1 MWIQE
6 KLKSQ
11 TWENGKKTK
20 FRAWFWPIWL
30 KFRLPILY
38 FFSRIWLCQPLYIM
52 VSYHHV
58 QYQKKLMTQSWDNFV
73 TERRTEGRTDGR
85 EWFYRT
91 MSTNVECTAKNV
103 HITFKVRGIAAV
115 NNRCMKYDNF
125 IKIIK
130 IFQRSFS

>member
-1 MWIQE
+1 MAKKQVLGLILAHLAQIWAE
-6 KLKSQ
+6 NLVGPNLSKLEKSQ
-11 TWENGKKTK
+11 KTLLLG
-20 FRAWFWPIWL
+20 PIWTQSL
-30 KFRLPILY
+30 D
-38 FFSRIWLCQPLYIM
+38 IM

-85 EWFYRT
+85 EWFYRM

-103 HITFKVRGIAAV
+103 HITFKVRGIAAI